1 MSILE
6 LKKVSKIYHPKEE
19 GEIRALDEFDL
30 SLDEGEFLVVRGV
43 SGSGKSTLLHILGLL
58 DSPTSGSMLMDGAE
72 TTSWSDAK
80 KARIR
85 NEMIGIV
92 LQDFGLIE
100 YRSAYDN
107 CMVPLYFS
115 NKKFKSDKERIMEI
129 LETVGMKSQY
139 KRTVSKLSGG
149 QKQRVAIARALC
161 NEPRIILA
169 DEPTGQLDSKNKEEI
184 CGLFHDIQTKG
195 KTIVV
200 VTHDEEFEKYATR
213 VIHISDGRITEEYR
227 HP

>member
-1 MSILE
+1 
-6 LKKVSKIYHPKEE
+6 
-19 GEIRALDEFDL
+19 
-30 SLDEGEFLVVRGV
+30 
-43 SGSGKSTLLHILGLL
+43 
-58 DSPTSGSMLMDGAE
+58 
-72 TTSWSDAK
+72 
-80 KARIR
+80 
-85 NEMIGIV
+85 
-92 LQDFGLIE
+92 
-100 YRSAYDN
+100 
-107 CMVPLYFS
+107 
-115 NKKFKSDKERIMEI
+115 
-129 LETVGMKSQY
+129 MKSQY
-139 KRTVSKLSGG
+139 KRIVSKLSGG

-161 NEPRIILA
+161 NDPRIILA